1 MKKNNKRILLI
12 LLIIIIIIILLYYLS
27 KERFENS
34 YNLPKIVWSYWDSD
48 DMPEQ
53 IKLIYEN
60 NKKKLDGWDY
70 KLVNNSNKKE
80 YLGNDDIYNNLEE
93 LSMSTQQYSDW
104 LRLYLLKKYGGV
116 WLDISIIINSTI
128 DDLYSESVKSQSE
141 LTGFNSSG
149 LEIKDINIP
158 VIESWFI
165 MAPINSE
172 VISLWYKEFD
182 TALKEGL
189 LHYKRRQIKDGVKYQ
204 NIFGDVN
211 VNESEIYLSIH
222 GCLQVVLQKKLNRK
236 ANIINYNAT
245 DTMFKLQSDCKWDA
259 KCLQEKINDKSYS
272 KKIPYIKLR
281 GIDRKNLDL
290 TTYFKD

>member
-1 MKKNNKRILLI
+1 MKKNSRIVLLSII
-12 LLIIIIIIILLYYLS
+12 LLIITLLLYYLS
-27 KERFENS
+27 KESFQNN
-34 YNLPKIVWSYWDSD
+34 YDLPKIVWSYWDSD
-48 DMPEQ
+48 TLPEQ
-53 IKLIYEN
+53 VQLIYEN

-70 KLVNNSNKKE
+70 ILVNSSNKKK
-80 YLGNDDIYNNLEE
+80 YVGKDDIYNKLEE
-93 LSMSTQQYSDW
+93 LSITGLQYSDW

-141 LTGFNSSG
+141 LTGFNSSH
-149 LEIKDINIP
+149 LEDKDLNIP

-165 MAPINSE
+165 MTPTNSE

-245 DTMFKLQSDCKWDA
+245 DTMFKLQSDCKWDK

-281 GIDRKNLDL
+281 GDDRDGLDL
-290 TTYFKD
+290 TNYFKD

>member
-1 MKKNNKRILLI
+1 MKKNNKIILLI
-12 LLIIIIIIILLYYLS
+12 LLITTILIILLYYLS
-27 KERFENS
+27 KEK
-34 YNLPKIVWSYWDSD
+34 LPKIVWSYWDSD
-48 DMPEQ
+48 TLPEQ
-53 IKLIYEN
+53 VQLIYEN
-60 NKKKLDGWDY
+60 NKRKLDGWDY
-70 KLVNNSNKKE
+70 ILVNSSNKKK
-80 YLGNDDIYNNLEE
+80 YVGKDDIYNKLEE
-93 LSMSTQQYSDW
+93 LSITGLQYSDW

-141 LTGFNSSG
+141 LTGFNSPH
-149 LEIKDINIP
+149 LEFKDINIP
-158 VIESWFI
+158 VVESWFI

-189 LHYKRRQIKDGVKYQ
+189 LNYKRRQIKDGVNYQ

-236 ANIINYNAT
+236 ANMYLQSAT
-245 DTMFKLQSDCKWDA
+245 ESMFKIQSDCKWDK

-281 GIDRKNLDL
+281 GDDRDGLDL
-290 TTYFKD
+290 TNYFKD